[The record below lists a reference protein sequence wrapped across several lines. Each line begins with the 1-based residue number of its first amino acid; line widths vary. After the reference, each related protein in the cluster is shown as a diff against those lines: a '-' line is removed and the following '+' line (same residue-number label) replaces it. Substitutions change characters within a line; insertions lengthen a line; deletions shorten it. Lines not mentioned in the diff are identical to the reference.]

1 MTTLS
6 THDVRAY
13 LVGGAVRD
21 RIRGIP
27 SHDWDFAVEA
37 RSFDH
42 MDQWLQDLGFRIFL
56 RTPEYFTI
64 RARCEDPVLFAGI
77 QMEHQTYDFA
87 LCRTEGAYEDGRHPT
102 SVKGGTILEDL
113 SRRDFTCNAIA
124 LAEDGTYVD
133 PHKGQKAIE
142 EKVLRLVGGRERLV
156 EDGLR
161 VIRALRF
168 YVTTGFTFD
177 AGLLASLR
185 WDEAVEALSKVS
197 ADRIRDELNKM
208 LKHSLFDSIDVL
220 AEFPDIIEIIE
231 DKGVWFKATSESR

>member
-37 RSFDH
+37 RDYDH
-42 MDQWLQDLGFRIFL
+42 MDRWIQDLGFRVFV
-56 RTPEYFTI
+56 RTPKTFTI
-64 RARCEDPVLFAGI
+64 RARCEDSVSFAGI
-77 QMEHQTYDFA
+77 QMEHQTYDFV
-87 LCRTEGAYEDGRHPT
+87 LCRKDGVYTDGRRPD
-102 SVKGGTILEDL
+102 SVTAGTLYDDL
-113 SRRDFTCNAIA
+113 ARRDFTCNAIA

-133 PHKGQKAIE
+133 PHNGQKAIE

-177 AGLLASLR
+177 AKLR
-185 WDEAVEALSKVS
+185 VALRSDEAAEALSKVS
-197 ADRIRDELNKM
+197 ANRIRDELNKM

-220 AEFPDIIEIIE
+220 AEFPDVIEIIE
-231 DKGVWFKATSESR
+231 DKGVWLKATSETR